1 MARIRL
7 TSLLL
12 VEERL
17 LESEYFALRLVRQSD
32 TYRFRYELNAFLA
45 AARSVTFILQKE
57 MASVPGFPA
66 WWATKRK
73 QLADDAAAAFFQS
86 LRNFSQKEGRVSLVG
101 TKSIPG
107 PRGRWTYRFA
117 GNQKRV
123 PPTLLHRDVA
133 DCCREHV
140 SKLARI
146 VLDCTEAFPYHSC
159 PRQAVTVNGIAA
171 LKLSIEDIEETIGL
185 PRGWTA
191 TGDPATR
198 PLRLKLLRDE
208 VDGLHFPTL
217 KRLARWKAASSGQ
230 SGSFDQEILKSLV
243 GQLEE
248 DRAVST
254 AKLAVSLILGRSGQ
268 RQ

>member
-1 MARIRL
+1 VASVRL

-17 LESEYFALRLVRQSD
+17 LEADYFALRLVRQWDS
-32 TYRFRYELNAFLA
+32 YRFRYELNAFLS
-45 AARSVTFILQKE
+45 AARSVTFVLQKE
-57 MASVPGFPA
+57 MAAVPGFSA

-73 QLADDAAAAFFQS
+73 QLAEDTAAAFFHN

-101 TKSIPG
+101 SKSTPG

-133 DCCREHV
+133 ECCREHV
-140 SKLARI
+140 SKLASI

-159 PRQAVTVNGIAA
+159 PRRAITLEGIVA
-171 LKLSIEDIEETIGL
+171 LKLSVEDIEETIGL

-191 TGDPATR
+191 SGDPAMKPR
-198 PLRLKLLRDE
+198 RIKLLRDE
-208 VDGLHFPTL
+208 VDGLDFPTL
-217 KRLARWKAASSGQ
+217 KRLARWKAASVNLPEP
-230 SGSFDQEILKSLV
+230 FDQEILDSLV
-243 GQLEE
+243 CQLEE
-248 DRAVST
+248 DKVVST
-254 AKLAVSLILGRSGQ
+254 AKLAVSLVLGKSGQ